1 MAEPDEPQPAKPSR
15 TEALRERSDAL
26 RERVDQTRDR
36 ATGWVE
42 ERRVERSK
50 MGAAV
55 NVLIDAW
62 NRDTSAA
69 GGLLAG
75 GLAFRLFLWL
85 LPAALVAVS
94 VLGVATGYSSES
106 ASEVARDS
114 GLSAVVAAT
123 VAQGVQASQT
133 GGLWVALFGTAF
145 LLWAS
150 AGAARGLRVASS
162 LLWQARP
169 RAWNS
174 TRAALA
180 FLGLAIVSI
189 SVQTLVGHLWAG
201 GILTTLLA
209 RLLTTVVLIAIVCWA
224 FFLLPHDPRAP
235 WWWQGPGA
243 VLVGV
248 GVQLLALATTVYFAD
263 KLDRV
268 DDLYGSL
275 GVATVI
281 LGWLFLIARL
291 AIWGIGLNVAI
302 WERLGPGPSAG
313 ADAAGGHDAGGAHA
327 ASAPRG
333 GAAGVS

>member
-1 MAEPDEPQPAKPSR
+1 MTEPDVSPPAKPSR

-26 RERVDQTRDR
+26 RERVDQTRER
-36 ATGWVE
+36 ATEWVE

-50 MGAAV
+50 VGAAV

-62 NRDTSAA
+62 NRDTRAA

-85 LPAALVAVS
+85 LPAALVV
-94 VLGVATGYSSES
+94 VTGLGVATSYSSES
-106 ASEVARDS
+106 ASEVARSS
-114 GLSAVVAAT
+114 GLSAVVALT
-123 VAQGVQASQT
+123 VAQGVAASET
-133 GGLWVALFGTAF
+133 GGIWLLLFGLAF

-169 RAWNS
+169 RAWRS
-174 TRAALA
+174 TRAALV
-180 FLGLAIVSI
+180 FTGLALVSI
-189 SVQTLVGHLWAG
+189 TMQALVGHLWAG

-209 RLLTTVVLIAIVCWA
+209 RILTTTVLVAIVCLA
-224 FFLLPHDPRAP
+224 FSLLPHDPRAA
-235 WWWQGPGA
+235 WWWQAPGA
-243 VLVGV
+243 ALVGI
-248 GVQLLALATTVYFAD
+248 GAQLLTLATSVYFAD

-281 LGWLFLIARL
+281 LGWLFLIARFT
-291 AIWGIGLNVAI
+291 IWGIGLNVAI
-302 WERLGPGPSAG
+302 WERLGPGPDTGGSSSPGPRAG
-313 ADAAGGHDAGGAHA
+313 SDPIGGG
-327 ASAPRG
+327 P
-333 GAAGVS
+333 AGVS

>member
-1 MAEPDEPQPAKPSR
+1 MPEPDEPQPAKPSR
-15 TEALRERSDAL
+15 TEALRERSEAL
-26 RERVDQTRDR
+26 RERVDTTRER
-36 ATGWVE
+36 ATDWVE
-42 ERRVERSK
+42 ERRVEGSK
-50 MGAAV
+50 LGAAV

-85 LPAALVAVS
+85 LPAALVAVTA
-94 VLGVATGYSSES
+94 LGIATDYSGES
-106 ASEVARDS
+106 AAEVARDS

-133 GGLWVALFGTAF
+133 GGFLIVLFGTVF

-150 AGAARGLRVASS
+150 AGAARALRVASS

-169 RAWNS
+169 RVWRS

-180 FLGLAIVSI
+180 FLGLALISI
-189 SVQTLVGHLWAG
+189 TMQTLVGHLWAG
-201 GILTTLLA
+201 GILSALLA
-209 RLLTTVVLIAIVCWA
+209 RLLVTAMLVAIVCWA
-224 FFLLPHDPRAP
+224 FFLLPHDPRAA

-248 GVQLLALATTVYFAD
+248 GVQLLTLATTVYFAD

-281 LGWLFLIARL
+281 LAWLFLIARL

-302 WERLGPGPSAG
+302 WERFGPGPVDGSGTGG
-313 ADAAGGHDAGGAHA
+313 AAVAGGAHEA
-327 ASAPRG
+327 GGSRG
-333 GAAGVS
+333 GPAGVS

>member
-1 MAEPDEPQPAKPSR
+1 MAEPDEPQPVRSSR
-15 TEALRERSDAL
+15 THARQRSYAL
-26 RERVDQTRDR
+26 RERVDQTRER

-42 ERRVERSK
+42 ERRVERSR
-50 MGAAV
+50 MGAVV

-94 VLGVATGYSSES
+94 VLGVATDYSGES
-106 ASEVARDS
+106 AAQVARDS

-133 GGLWVALFGTAF
+133 RGLWLALFGTAF

-180 FLGLAIVSI
+180 FLGLTLISI
-189 SVQTLVGHLWAG
+189 TVQTLVGHLWAG

-209 RLLTTVVLIAIVCWA
+209 RLLTTAVIVGIVCWA

-235 WWWQGPGA
+235 WWWQAPGA

-248 GVQLLALATTVYFAD
+248 GVQLLALATTLYFAD

-302 WERLGPGPSAG
+302 WERFGPCPAAGPGT
-313 ADAAGGHDAGGAHA
+313 AGGRDAGGAHG